1 MSMILPEEE
10 LGLRP
15 LQAEL
20 FRLAPAQGATVT
32 RRFDQRGTVSLVVHN
47 PTQARAYLRW
57 SERAPSAS
65 DYDEVVPPASIAIFA
80 VERVKWVTAVV
91 DYAGQPTAQDLNLM
105 ITGISSLVAYTPS
118 KAAPAFGLNPS
129 GLLVPLSV
137 DVGGR
142 LVTSSAGAGIQV
154 DASATTAAA
163 AALAPAL
170 GAVAGKTNYLT
181 GLEITG
187 GGATA
192 AGAIDA
198 TVTGLAATLHYG
210 IVAPA
215 GAGLA
220 LAPIVVTFSPP
231 RPASA
236 VNTAITLNV
245 PSFGAGNLIA
255 SAALHGFVL

>member
-1 MSMILPEEE
+1 MTMILPEEE

-20 FRLAPAQGATVT
+20 FRIAPAQGAIIT
-32 RRFDQRGTVSLVVHN
+32 RRFDQRGTVSLIVYN
-47 PTQARAYLRW
+47 PSQARVYLRW
-57 SERAPSAS
+57 SERPPAAS

-80 VERVKWVTAVV
+80 VERLKWVTALV
-91 DYAGQPTAQDLNLM
+91 DYAGQPAAQDLNLL
-105 ITGISSLVAYTPS
+105 ITGVSSLVAYTPS
-118 KAAPAFGLNPS
+118 KAAPAFGLNPA
-129 GLLVPLSV
+129 GLLVPLAV

-142 LVTSSAGAGIQV
+142 LVLSPTGTTGLQV
-154 DASATTAAA
+154 DASATGAA

-170 GAVAGKTNYLT
+170 PAVAGKTNYLT
-181 GLEITG
+181 GFEITG

-192 AGAIDA
+192 AAAINA
-198 TVTGLAATLHYG
+198 TITGLAAVLNYG
-210 IVAPA
+210 IEVPL

-220 LAPIVVTFSPP
+220 IAPIVVEFNQP

-236 VNTAITLNV
+236 VATAITLNV